1 MHHYKTNYRTIAMTV
16 IFSAVLLAGCA
27 TTDTNNK
34 SSENN
39 KIERISDAE
48 LDKLIPKPVPNLEL
62 SQLVELSRSGMSAD
76 DLIARIQQSGT
87 HYALLPSEVIALN
100 KQGLESKVLDYLY
113 TAQLQALRDGVA
125 DDINRR
131 EAEHRRQTDQLMR
144 ELLRRPYYYDPF
156 WPSAYPYR
164 RGLPG
169 PYWGW

>member
-1 MHHYKTNYRTIAMTV
+1 MRRYRAIV
-16 IFSAVLLAGCA
+16 ITTLCSAVLLTACA
-27 TTDTNNK
+27 TTELNNK
-34 SSENN
+34 SPENN

-48 LDKLIPKPVPNLEL
+48 LEKLIPKPVPNLEL
-62 SQLVELSRSGMSAD
+62 AQIVELSKSGMSAD
-76 DLIARIQQSGT
+76 ELIARIQQSGS

-100 KQGLESKVLDYLY
+100 KQGLDSKVLDYLY
-113 TAQLQALRDGVA
+113 NAQLQALRDGVA

-131 EAEHRRQTDQLMR
+131 EAQHRRQTDQLMQ

-156 WPSAYPYR
+156 RPSAYPYR